1 MPRTKIPKVMQ
12 FTEQLDADILA
23 RELKAGDAY
32 MNAAGVARKLHVNA
46 PLPRPGRCC
55 PDEISFSG
63 AEHG

>member
-1 MPRTKIPKVMQ
+1 MQ